1 MKLKALIT
9 LAKRSKC
16 VDLIDHTNED
26 GEITR
31 QYIHT
36 RGAVYPLD
44 GLPLLNENTVL
55 AMLDVPADEQDDW
68 LVIRMVDSSL
78 REALEDN
85 APDDELEESMGFT
98 LCARGLEVLPVESEN
113 GMMVLGVETLAP
125 IRDTERMNRYYR
137 RELRDGGAVTVVKC
151 GLKSVATLWPCVGWV
166 DEYTRDKLTKTAL
179 HAGRLWEKKQA
190 EEQDES

>member
-1 MKLKALIT
+1 MKLKALGT
-9 LAKRSKC
+9 LAKRTKR

-31 QYIHT
+31 QFIHT
-36 RGAVYPLD
+36 RGAAYPLD

-55 AMLDVPADEQDDW
+55 TLLDVPTDERDFW
-68 LVIRMVDSSL
+68 TVTRMVDTSL

-85 APDDELEESMGFT
+85 APEDEPEERMGFA
-98 LCARGLEVLPVESEN
+98 LSAGGLEVLPVESEG
-113 GMMVLGVETLAP
+113 GMMALGVETLAP
-125 IRDTERMNRYYR
+125 IRDTERQNQYYR
-137 RELRDGGAVTVVKC
+137 RELRNGGAVTVVKC

-179 HAGRLWEKKQA
+179 HAGRLWDKKQA
-190 EEQDES
+190 EQCDE

>member
-1 MKLKALIT
+1 MKLKALGA
-9 LAKRSKC
+9 LAKRTKR

-31 QYIHT
+31 QFIHT
-36 RGAVYPLD
+36 RGAAYPLD

-55 AMLDVPADEQDDW
+55 TLLDVPTDERDFW
-68 LVIRMVDSSL
+68 TVTRMVDTSL

-85 APDDELEESMGFT
+85 APEDELEERMGFT
-98 LCARGLEVLPVESEN
+98 LSAGGLEVLPVESEG
-113 GMMVLGVETLAP
+113 GMMALGVETLAP
-125 IRDTERMNRYYR
+125 IRDTERQNQYYR
-137 RELRDGGAVTVVKC
+137 RELENGGAVTVVKC

-179 HAGRLWEKKQA
+179 YAGQLWDKKQA
-190 EEQDES
+190 EESNE